1 MNKFL
6 FLMLLTCISMISLK
20 GQEIIV
26 QSNNAADLKQYES
39 LAKATNIKTLKAK
52 LENVVAN
59 NPDYRNTKIIIQITF
74 FDPAVLG
81 GLKLKTPH
89 GHSADYIDIWKNTYI
104 ADDRMMLF
112 FEKQG
117 GKYIFKDFVV
127 TDAILEGQI
136 PDIVKNYIT
145 EQILKPEKEISKLVY
160 KGINAVKNAYDRRFM
175 NKMIDNVDKLIAEK
189 KYYKGYTYTVYE
201 YYLLENEP
209 NTNILPYNFCDIYA
223 QVPNGKIVSIH
234 SQFSSYRTLPNILSS
249 KYNFVY
255 NDTLN
260 QYVPYIPILDDIYVK
275 NNQGSFIKYTITGYT
290 KEHYVYA
297 ENGAKFVFNSQ
308 SHVNKIIETPYVYM
322 GWERKKIN
330 NTWTQDLIFDSTR
343 YYCDQQYRVVYRKGM
358 FNAEEQI
365 DTKRGVSRWPNFEYG
380 QPTWCNQF
388 ARDLSKEMYGTY
400 IIGSLSANNLFDTL
414 STSKDFASLQT
425 IKSKKNGEDKI
436 WQNYIDRGFLV
447 FYLKKNS
454 GSSGHIETCFP
465 NGISNDKIYQKR
477 HSDDTRYP
485 EENIPVS
492 TSSYTNLFIGA
503 GSSVGYKYSPE
514 WRNKID
520 TTPFLYLGFLKLE
533 I

>member
-1 MNKFL
+1 
-6 FLMLLTCISMISLK
+6 
-20 GQEIIV
+20 
-26 QSNNAADLKQYES
+26 
-39 LAKATNIKTLKAK
+39 LKAK

-89 GHSADYIDIWKNTYI
+89 RHSADYIDIWKNTYT
-104 ADDRMMLF
+104 ADDRIMLF

-145 EQILKPEKEISKLVY
+145 EQILKPEKEIPKLVY

-175 NKMIDNVDKLIAEK
+175 NKMIDNVDKLTTKK
-189 KYYKGYTYTVYE
+189 KYYKGYTYTAYE

-223 QVPNGKIVSIH
+223 QVPNGKIVPVH
-234 SQFSSYRTLPNILSS
+234 SQLSSYRTLPNILSS

-400 IIGSLSANNLFDTL
+400 IIGSLSANDLFDSFTD
-414 STSKDFASLQT
+414 SDNFVSLMDIKNTAT
-425 IKSKKNGEDKI
+425 INNESGEDKI
-436 WQNYIDRGFLV
+436 WQNYVDKGFLV
-447 FYLKKNS
+447 FYVKKNS
-454 GSSGHIETCFP
+454 GKSGHIETCFP
-465 NGISNDKIYQKR
+465 NGTTNSKTQQRR
-477 HSDDTRYP
+477 HNEDTRYP
-485 EENIPVS
+485 NENIPEPAGS
-492 TSSYTNLFIGA
+492 DKKLFVGA
-503 GSSVGYKYSPE
+503 GSTVGYKNQKN
-514 WRNKID
+514 WRND
-520 TTPFLYLGFLKLE
+520 ATPFLYLGFFKLE
-533 I
+533 FN